1 MSGQPSEPTTLSFEQ
16 IFTEELEQIFNEDV
30 FYPELTIEAICN
42 GEELVEIPLIE
53 KNVYSRAQR
62 AQLVGL
68 AFSGGGI
75 RSATFNLGV
84 LQGMAE
90 LGILS
95 TFNYLSTVSGG
106 GYIGSWLIAW
116 IKNEG
121 NKKNGNNNEIK
132 KTGLDAVIE
141 KLKPDWNTPDNKEP
155 EEIHRLRDYSNYLT
169 PRKGLLGADTWLL
182 LTTYLRN
189 SFFNLLI
196 LVLVLFAI
204 ITFINFLLIS
214 LYHPESPFHC
224 CMNIA
229 CWVIPPIFI
238 IICISFL
245 SGSTERKWLPFVL
258 IIVVLFLS
266 YGLWKSY
273 YIGSIDCWIWFSALF
288 LIISFLFVLFS
299 TTRSEIDTCKVLKKT
314 LFFLFSGLTAGGL
327 FFALSYGIQKRDITI
342 NDFRKDDFID
352 LSKVEALC
360 ITLRNDGIID
370 DNKIHFHAHE
380 NTIAHFNE
388 ILEITHLYDNFILK
402 YYHKKFLYKEIDYF
416 KEITEDY
423 RRKSFEK
430 YIVYQEERIRN
441 LNWFLLDEIY
451 PTRFPLYKIREVY
464 KKTKEIIEVTDKLRD
479 TKKDTLP
486 KSHDENLISWLNRL
500 IQHPAFYDR
509 VCYFD
514 FSDKVNYLAKKTSD
528 SRNKEFSKLN
538 KENQNNVKKLNRL
551 LIEEMFPDDC
561 PESRHDKPSRLIF
574 ACFGMPTVILI
585 FLFAGA
591 LWFLLSRDTFSEN
604 ERKRLGHFA
613 VSLLGWTALI
623 TALFAVTIFGK
634 EISGKI
640 VDWLQYFATFAWIHV
655 MLVMSGLLQK
665 FIPGTEGKGAKWG
678 FKIAIALGIC
688 IIIGG
693 AIIISAWLPH
703 IFNLDQTP
711 SYKRIFC
718 VFFISLVIAFSMA
731 WRLNINSL
739 SLHTLYKDRLK
750 RAYLGALENED
761 GDNKQS
767 NEDAKRVLI
776 NDFLPDNGYAGPY
789 PIINATLNLTK
800 GAELSWQQ
808 RKAASF
814 VFTPLHYGYAS
825 NHRHTEERDKN
836 VGKDAYRSWDNS
848 KFYPEDAMAISGAAA
863 SPSMGYRSSGALAFI
878 MTVFNV
884 RLGQWFGNPKINN
897 IHTGPTGQG
906 LWYLLKELFGW
917 SDDRGK
923 FVYLS
928 DGGHFEN
935 LGIYELVRRRC
946 RYIVACDAGEDPDME
961 FGDLA
966 NAIEKC
972 RTDFGIPISIDVEQM
987 KKDKESGNSGSHYA
1001 IGTIEYTKVDSKSSS
1016 DGILVYI
1023 KASLTGDEPMD
1034 IKSYKTQHDTFPHQ
1048 TTMNQMFD
1056 ESQFEVY
1063 RTLGIHVIKDVFG
1076 RVSHEIRDSNNVEK
1090 FFYDLSW
1097 NYQREHRKNIK

>member
-1 MSGQPSEPTTLSFEQ
+1 M
-16 IFTEELEQIFNEDV
+16 
-30 FYPELTIEAICN
+30 
-42 GEELVEIPLIE
+42 
-53 KNVYSRAQR
+53 
-62 AQLVGL
+62 
-68 AFSGGGI
+68 
-75 RSATFNLGV
+75 
-84 LQGMAE
+84 
-90 LGILS
+90 
-95 TFNYLSTVSGG
+95 
-106 GYIGSWLIAW
+106 
-116 IKNEG
+116 
-121 NKKNGNNNEIK
+121 
-132 KTGLDAVIE
+132 
-141 KLKPDWNTPDNKEP
+141 
-155 EEIHRLRDYSNYLT
+155 
-169 PRKGLLGADTWLL
+169 
-182 LTTYLRN
+182 
-189 SFFNLLI
+189 
-196 LVLVLFAI
+196 
-204 ITFINFLLIS
+204 
-214 LYHPESPFHC
+214 
-224 CMNIA
+224 
-229 CWVIPPIFI
+229 
-238 IICISFL
+238 
-245 SGSTERKWLPFVL
+245 
-258 IIVVLFLS
+258 
-266 YGLWKSY
+266 
-273 YIGSIDCWIWFSALF
+273 
-288 LIISFLFVLFS
+288 
-299 TTRSEIDTCKVLKKT
+299 
-314 LFFLFSGLTAGGL
+314 FSGLTAGGL

-538 KENQNNVKKLNRL
+538 KEKQNNVKKLNRL

-574 ACFGMPTVILI
+574 ACLGMPTVILI
-585 FLFAGA
+585 FLLAGA
-591 LWFLLSRDTFSEN
+591 LWFLLSRNAFSED
-604 ERKRLGHFA
+604 ERERLGHFA

-711 SYKRIFC
+711 NL
-718 VFFISLVIAFSMA
+718 SLLFGVPGGTVLVAFLMA
-731 WRLNINSL
+731 CFMNINSL

-750 RAYLGALENED
+750 RAYLGETEN
-761 GDNKQS
+761 DNR
-767 NEDAKRVLI
+767 AI
-776 NDFLPDNGYAGPY
+776 NKIITEGYAGPF

-800 GAELSWQQ
+800 GAELAWQQ

-814 VFTPLHYGYAS
+814 VFTPLHYGYEF
-825 NHRHTEERDKN
+825 NNRHSSGTEGNNSQKN
-836 VGKDAYRSWDNS
+836 TYRSWKGTNVKDANV
-848 KFYPEDAMAISGAAA
+848 KDAPFKLGDAMAISGAAA

-1056 ESQFEVY
+1056 ESQFEAY
-1063 RTLGIHVIKDVFG
+1063 RTLGYHVTKKVFG
-1076 RVSHEIRDSNNVEK
+1076 RVSTKERDS
-1090 FFYDLSW
+1090 
-1097 NYQREHRKNIK
+1097 KNAKKNL